1 MTTPFQSP
9 LIEKTSRKIIDDA
22 RDAGRST
29 VALLRNGGYATIGA
43 TDAAVAYVRKLGERA
58 EKMRVELPELKTLPN
73 RTELS
78 ESLRELGS
86 NVEQRFGAL
95 AGRGREVVES
105 LQRGR
110 PARDTARVDVVS
122 TQVKPAGTSAGA
134 AEAAETASDA
144 VEAEARVAA
153 SAPAQEAAAT
163 VADGAAVDYDGMTV
177 AQLRD
182 LARERGIA
190 GRTHMNRSQLI
201 TALNLRSAT

>member
-22 RDAGRST
+22 RGAGRST
-29 VALLRNGGYATIGA
+29 VALLRDGGYATIGA
-43 TDAAVAYVRKLGERA
+43 TDAAVAYVRKIGERA
-58 EKMRVELPELKTLPN
+58 EQMRGELPELKTLPN

-86 NVEQRFGAL
+86 SVEQRFGAL

-110 PARDTARVDVVS
+110 PARDTARADVVRS
-122 TQVKPAGTSAGA
+122 QVKPAGTSA
-134 AEAAETASDA
+134 EAAKAGSGAGE
-144 VEAEARVAA
+144 VGEAA
-153 SAPAQEAAAT
+153 SAPAQGAAAT
-163 VADGAAVDYDGMTV
+163 VADGTAVDYDGLTV